1 MRGEDRTSG
10 ALFSYVDVEAR
21 IPANH
26 PLRAMR
32 RLTNAALAELD
43 RSFFALYEGI
53 GRPSIPPERLL
64 RASLVQLLYS
74 IRSERQLVER
84 LEFDMLFRWFVG
96 LTIDEKVFDA
106 STFSKNRDRLLT
118 HEIAQE
124 FLSSLIGLPE
134 VKRLM
139 SAEHFSVDGTL
150 LKAWASMKSFRPKDG
165 SGEGS
170 GNGSGDPPPGR
181 NREADFRKT
190 KRSNAT
196 HASTTDKDARLY
208 RKGAGQ
214 ESRLAYLG
222 HALMENRNGLVA
234 AAEATRATGTAER
247 EAAAAFSQR
256 LPFGATLG
264 ADKGYDAEAFVE
276 DLKARG
282 IEPHIAI
289 NGTVS
294 KTGKARKTAVP
305 PEIAASLRYA
315 ISQRLRKRIEEGF
328 GWSKAV
334 AGLTQVK
341 VRGLDKVRAVFVFA
355 MAAYNIV
362 RLPKLLAPR
371 GAARPAT

>member
-1 MRGEDRTSG
+1 MRGEDLTSA

-26 PLRAMR
+26 PLRTMR

-43 RSFFALYEGI
+43 ARFSALYE

-64 RASLVQLLYS
+64 RAVLLQLLYS

-118 HEIAQE
+118 HAIAQE
-124 FLSSLIGLPE
+124 FLSSLLGLPE
-134 VKRLM
+134 VKGLL

-150 LKAWASMKSFRPKDG
+150 LKAWASMKSFRPKGASDEG
-165 SGEGS
+165 PRSGPS
-170 GNGSGDPPPGR
+170 DPPQPGR
-181 NREADFRKT
+181 NGEIDFRKT

-196 HASTTDKDARLY
+196 HASTTDKDARLF

-214 ESRLAYLG
+214 ESRLCYLG

-234 AAEATRATGTAER
+234 AAEATLATGTAER

-276 DLKARG
+276 GLKARG

-294 KTGKARKTAVP
+294 KHGKARKTAVP
-305 PEIAASLRYA
+305 SEVAASVRYA
-315 ISQRLRKRIEEGF
+315 VSQRLRKRIEEGF
-328 GWSKAV
+328 GWTKTV
-334 AGLTQVK
+334 GGLTQVK
-341 VRGLDKVRAVFVFA
+341 VRGLAKVRAAFVFA

-362 RLPKLLAPR
+362 RLPKLLAPT
-371 GAARPAT
+371 GEVRPAA